1 MQNSKLIADTIMN
14 NTDLSPIY
22 FGTKIQQ
29 VIVSTSADT
38 DNSIGIPYRLHLL
51 PMMHL
56 SRQFA
61 CKFHTLVGKIMH
73 RHHLIG
79 TTVGAVTII

>member
-38 DNSIGIPYRLHLL
+38 DNSIGIPYRLHL
-51 PMMHL
+51 
-56 SRQFA
+56 
-61 CKFHTLVGKIMH
+61 
-73 RHHLIG
+73 
-79 TTVGAVTII
+79 